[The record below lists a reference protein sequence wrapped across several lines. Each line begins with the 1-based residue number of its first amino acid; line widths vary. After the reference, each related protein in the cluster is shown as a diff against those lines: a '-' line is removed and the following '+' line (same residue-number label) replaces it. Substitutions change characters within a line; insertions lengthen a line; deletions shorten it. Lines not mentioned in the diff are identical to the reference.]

1 MLAPRSASFA
11 RGTNGQGVTV
21 EIRVLRGLEV
31 RQLLPMTECIDLMH
45 RTMIAVSEG
54 RVVLPLR
61 SIMVMPGDR
70 GMFGS
75 MPGYLAEPECFGVKL
90 VSLLPHNKPPHYSS
104 HMGLVLLFEAEHGCP
119 VALVD
124 AAAITAIRTAVASG
138 LATRLLARPDA
149 GDLAIL
155 GAGEQARS
163 HLEAMLAVRPLRRIR
178 VWARD
183 GDKASAFARIEGARH
198 GITIETSATVPQAV
212 DAADI
217 ICTLTKARE
226 PILLGERLAPGVHL
240 NVVGS
245 SIAATAEIDTPAV
258 VKSRFFVDYRKST
271 VNEGGEY
278 LRALKA
284 GAITPEHILGE
295 IGEVANGS
303 KIGRR
308 SPFEVT
314 LYKSLGIAPQDLAS
328 AHHVLEKARAAGVGQ
343 VIDF

>member
-1 MLAPRSASFA
+1 
-11 RGTNGQGVTV
+11 V
-21 EIRVLRGLEV
+21 EIRILRGTEV
-31 RQLLPMTECIDLMH
+31 RQLLPMPECIELMH
-45 RTMIAVSEG
+45 RTMIAVAER

-61 SIMVMPGDR
+61 SVMVMPGGL
-70 GMFGS
+70 GMLGN
-75 MPGYLAEPECFGVKL
+75 MPGYLADPECFGVKL
-90 VSLLPHNKPPHYSS
+90 VSLIPRNKPPQYSS
-104 HMGLVLLFEAEHGCP
+104 HLGLVLLFEAERGCP
-119 VALVD
+119 VALLD
-124 AAAITAIRTAVASG
+124 AAEITAVRTAAASG

-149 GDLAIL
+149 GDLALL

-163 HLEAMLAVRPLRRIR
+163 HLESMLAVRTLRRIR

-183 GDKASAFARIEGARH
+183 PEKASAFALAEGARH
-198 GITIETSATVPQAV
+198 DVAIETSPSVREAV
-212 DAADI
+212 AGSDI

-226 PILLGERLAPGVHL
+226 PLLLGEWLSPGVHL

-245 SIAATAEIDTPAV
+245 SIATTAEIDTPAV
-258 VKSRFFVDYRKST
+258 VKARFFVDYREST

-284 GAITPEHILGE
+284 GAIKPDHILGE

-303 KIGRR
+303 KPGRR
-308 SPFEVT
+308 SPTDVT